1 MRAMKLNIDIYKG
14 VNRAIYRLNNQHRW
28 TSMVTENKYN
38 ELAKQALNS
47 MVSYI
52 VASYCEEDG
61 MEIHWERFPRI
72 ALYRAFNKAYVSYDT
87 PEKFLAEICR
97 IGSIDKREFDK
108 ATRTI
113 IGERTNTEFARFISN
128 DCDTLEYRIFRAGTK
143 IATWLEL
150 KEQAVWV
157 RNEKEISDH
166 MDDVM
171 ASLEE
176 FMYLPGV
183 KDLLVER
190 SNVFMACRRI
200 SRLRNANRWA
210 AFPYIVDCNVLGH
223 LFDTAVFAYF
233 IGLEKF
239 NYDEKLAAKMYFMGI
254 FHDIAEA
261 WTTDIPSDIKDR
273 IPGFREATEY
283 FEDWMLETYLYKVI
297 PDFLELKIK
306 DVMFEDRANLP
317 YKKLMKGADYLSAD
331 SECWRQYVAGS
342 RESYFLTS
350 AVQGFDKQL
359 YDGRK
364 AELPPIAREL
374 HDTILAYCKDVVDK
388 LKPNCSTTDASL

>member
-1 MRAMKLNIDIYKG
+1 
-14 VNRAIYRLNNQHRW
+14 
-28 TSMVTENKYN
+28 
-38 ELAKQALNS
+38 
-47 MVSYI
+47 
-52 VASYCEEDG
+52 
-61 MEIHWERFPRI
+61 
-72 ALYRAFNKAYVSYDT
+72 
-87 PEKFLAEICR
+87 
-97 IGSIDKREFDK
+97 
-108 ATRTI
+108 
-113 IGERTNTEFARFISN
+113 
-128 DCDTLEYRIFRAGTK
+128 
-143 IATWLEL
+143 
-150 KEQAVWV
+150 
-157 RNEKEISDH
+157 
-166 MDDVM
+166 
-171 ASLEE
+171 
-176 FMYLPGV
+176 
-183 KDLLVER
+183 
-190 SNVFMACRRI
+190 MACRRI